1 MTFEI
6 QRARRERASAEAT
19 LREALSH
26 ALEARRAA
34 ASGPGLA
41 RAERLLARTLEHYGA
56 LAGARRATER
66 AYEAARSDPRE
77 MTATVLDAARRAFS
91 ARDLHGAREATRRGI
106 EAGVGGDDLVYVA
119 LWLMVLERTLG
130 APGDGT
136 AEDALQI
143 LDQTSAWSGKLRAWA
158 RGRLSSQMLL
168 GSARTLPERV
178 EASFYTAFDQSNR
191 EALERALSEV
201 AKSEAIELV
210 EVTIARDAIASL
222 QGGAPFSLPKGLE
235 VP

>member
-1 MTFEI
+1 
-6 QRARRERASAEAT
+6 
-19 LREALSH
+19 
-26 ALEARRAA
+26 
-34 ASGPGLA
+34 
-41 RAERLLARTLEHYGA
+41 
-56 LAGARRATER
+56 
-66 AYEAARSDPRE
+66 

-91 ARDLHGAREATRRGI
+91 ARDLRGAREAARRGI

-119 LWLMVLERTLG
+119 LWLLVLERTLG

-136 AEDALQI
+136 ADDAFEI

-158 RGRLSSQMLL
+158 RGKLTSQMLL

-178 EASFYTAFDQSNR
+178 EASFYTAFDQGNR
-191 EALERALSEV
+191 EALERALGEV

-210 EVTIARDAIASL
+210 EVTIARDAIASR
-222 QGGAPFSLPKGLE
+222 QGGAPFNLPKGLD